1 MKGGV
6 LSTMGIDNI
15 GYEKEIWEKPYANGN
30 GYEESVA
37 TKNKEKNKLN
47 SRNNESLDKEQSN
60 QDTL

>member
-1 MKGGV
+1 
-6 LSTMGIDNI
+6 MGIDNI